1 MRHRASFDLIAEL
14 AQPPRLRPPRNQK
27 KQIKNMNKLYA
38 LFPALVLAAGM
49 ATSAK
54 AQSVPQ
60 QGYFYNVASNRIMAV
75 EGNVVKAYEFNANK
89 LPASLFEFDVNEHG
103 AAAFKNVQSQR
114 YIGKVGGFNTPIG
127 TQTEEF
133 RYKVST
139 AFDENNNIYYS
150 FADTT
155 SAGSQVS
162 LHNNNGNDVVR
173 WNAGIANENESAP
186 SRWYFISAD
195 KMQAY
200 ASFQANKRSLKD
212 IGENVLAATQP
223 AYKKVGNAL
232 ITDVAQL
239 SSNAP
244 DPHEGPIA
252 GLIDNNEDTYFHSSY
267 RAGRP
272 KVANIEVTFDNPLGQ
287 KTFQVDYKKRKQ
299 NNNNIPTKIAIY
311 GGKKQTNGTIVW
323 EEQPFT
329 TVANDMPS
337 TETNYEGVGAYGGYF
352 QFTADKNYD
361 AFRFNVLR
369 TNTGTDFFT
378 YSEFQLFQTQVNGP
392 KPRVVKHQF
401 VEKGSQ
407 IWSDNKEPSEGSY
420 AALLDG
426 KNDTFFHSTW
436 SQNNNKEHNLMFKFD
451 NPEEVKDFKFA
462 YQARNAGGWFN
473 DRPTEIDIY
482 GGTPQGNGFKWEK
495 FKTEKATGNYDAHGV
510 NGIGGYSGILDIH
523 APKAYS
529 AFKFVVK
536 KTSQNK
542 KFFTYGEISLYSEK
556 TYPAGTTAATADQVV
571 ALNKALAG
579 LDQNFRP
586 YEGNPEALETAARNA
601 INDIVPG
608 IVNAATQKQELD
620 ALLADAFAKA
630 DAAIAKA
637 EEAIKK
643 SDFTTEAMKAKK
655 EENER
660 LLDEVYNLREG
671 MEELYNK
678 MVGGYTESQVNTFK
692 EMLETLLTGVSY
704 INVGTEDLGGLV
716 EEFIDPASR
725 FKLVPIEPWL
735 KADYAVHWDKYSNLQ
750 VTRNDRVS
758 KGFRATVNGETT
770 EYLLDQRP
778 ENIYNEVLDFVVEA
792 PMGAE
797 VTIEPQYNNV
807 WMHGYVYLDAN
818 QDKKFNWNVEPGK
831 TNSEVVAYNHYKG
844 FNSLGESARNQATLD
859 NGFFLMP
866 SFNAPEKPGVYRMRV
881 KIDWNNIDAAGQYN
895 GEYTSNLI
903 NNNGGYIFD
912 FTLKVVDPTA
922 ISSSTTTTTQAP
934 AFDLSGR
941 RVNKA
946 AAGQVIIV
954 NGKKVIK

>member
-1 MRHRASFDLIAEL
+1 
-14 AQPPRLRPPRNQK
+14 
-27 KQIKNMNKLYA
+27 MNKLYA

-49 ATSAK
+49 ANTAK
-54 AQSVPQ
+54 AQVLPQHQ
-60 QGYFYNVASNRIMAV
+60 QGYFYNKVSNRIMVV
-75 EGNVVKAYEFNANK
+75 ENNVVKAYVFDANK
-89 LPASLFEFDVNEHG
+89 LPAALFEFDVNEDG

-114 YIGKVGGFNTPIG
+114 YIGKVAGFNTPIG

-139 AFDENNNIYYS
+139 AQDEEKNRYYS

-155 SAGSQVS
+155 STGNQTS
-162 LHNNNGNDVVR
+162 LHNYNNDNVVR
-173 WNAGIANENESAP
+173 WNAGIADDNESTA

-212 IGENVLAATQP
+212 VAENVLAATQP
-223 AYKKVGNAL
+223 AYNKVGSGL
-232 ITDVAQL
+232 ITAATQL

-244 DPHEGPIA
+244 DPHEGSIA
-252 GLIDNNEDTYFHSSY
+252 YLIDNKEDTYFHSSY

-272 KVANIEVTFDNPLGQ
+272 KNPYIAVTFDNASGH
-287 KTFQVDYKKRKQ
+287 KTFQVDYKKRQ
-299 NNNNIPTKIAIY
+299 DNNNNIPTKIAIY
-311 GGKKQTNGTIVW
+311 GGKKQADGTITW
-323 EEQPFT
+323 EAQPFT
-329 TVANDMPS
+329 TVANDMPG
-337 TETNYEGVGAYGGYF
+337 TETNFEGVGAYGGYF
-352 QFTADKNYD
+352 QFAADKEYD

-369 TNTGTDFFT
+369 TNTSTDFFT

-392 KPRVVKHQF
+392 KPRTVKHQF
-401 VEKGSQ
+401 IEQGSQ
-407 IWSDNKEPSEGSY
+407 IWSDNKEPREGSY

-426 KNDTFFHSTW
+426 KNDTFFHSNW
-436 SQNNNKEHNLMFKFD
+436 STNGGNNGKEHNLMFKFD
-451 NPEEVKDFKFA
+451 NPEQVKDFKFA
-462 YQARNAGGWFN
+462 YQARFTSGQFN
-473 DRPTEIDIY
+473 NRPTEIDIY
-482 GGTPQGNGFKWEK
+482 GGTPEGNSFKWEK
-495 FKTEKATGNYDAHGV
+495 IKTEVATGNYNTHRV

-523 APKAYS
+523 APKPFS

-536 KTSQNK
+536 KTNDNK
-542 KFFTYGEISLYSEK
+542 KFFTYGEISLYTEK
-556 TYPAGTTAATADQVV
+556 VYPAGTTAATIDQVV

-579 LDQNFRP
+579 LNQNLRP
-586 YEGNPEALETAARNA
+586 YEGNPEVLETAARNA

-620 ALLADAFAKA
+620 GLLAEAFTKA

-643 SDFTTEAMKAKK
+643 SEFTTEAMKAKK
-655 EENER
+655 EENEH
-660 LLDEVYNLREG
+660 LLEEVYNLRQN

-678 MVGGYTESQVNTFK
+678 MVGGYTEDQVRVFK
-692 EMLETLLTGVSY
+692 EMLATLLTGVSY
-704 INVGTEDLGGLV
+704 INVGTEDLAGLV
-716 EEFIDPASR
+716 EEFVDPAKR

-750 VTRNDRVS
+750 VTRNDRAS
-758 KGFRATVNGETT
+758 RGFRATVNGETT
-770 EYLLDQRP
+770 EYLLDERP
-778 ENIYNEVLDFVVEA
+778 ENIYNEMLDKVVEV
-792 PMGAE
+792 PVGAE

-807 WMHGYVYLDAN
+807 WMHGYVYIDAN
-818 QDKKFNWNVEPGK
+818 QDKKFDWNVEPGK
-831 TNSEVVAYNHYKG
+831 VNSEVLAYNHYKG

-859 NGFFLMP
+859 NGYIKLP
-866 SFNAPEKPGVYRMRV
+866 SFNAPEKAGIYRMRV
-881 KIDWNNIDAAGQYN
+881 KIDWNNIDAAGQFN

-912 FTLKVVDPTA
+912 FTLKVTDPTA
-922 ISSSTTTTTQAP
+922 IASSTTTTTQAP

-954 NGKKVIK
+954 NGKKVVK

>member
-1 MRHRASFDLIAEL
+1 
-14 AQPPRLRPPRNQK
+14 
-27 KQIKNMNKLYA
+27 MNKLYA

-49 ATSAK
+49 ANTAK
-54 AQSVPQ
+54 AQVLPQHQ
-60 QGYFYNVASNRIMAV
+60 QGYFYNKVSNRIMVV
-75 EGNVVKAYEFNANK
+75 ENNVVKAYVFDANK
-89 LPASLFEFDVNEHG
+89 LPAALFEFDVNEDG

-139 AFDENNNIYYS
+139 AQDEEKNRYYS

-155 SAGSQVS
+155 STGNQTS
-162 LHNNNGNDVVR
+162 LHNYNNDNVVR
-173 WNAGIANENESAP
+173 WNPGIADDNESTA
-186 SRWYFISAD
+186 SRWYFVSAD

-200 ASFQANKRSLKD
+200 ASFQANKLTLKD
-212 IGENVLAATQP
+212 VAENVLAATQP

-232 ITDVAQL
+232 ITAATQL
-239 SSNAP
+239 STNSQ
-244 DPHEGPIA
+244 DPQEGPIA

-272 KVANIEVTFDNPLGQ
+272 NNPYIAVTFDNASGH

-299 NNNNIPTKIAIY
+299 NNNNIPTRIAIY
-311 GGKKQTNGTIVW
+311 GGKKQADGTITW
-323 EEQPFT
+323 EAQPFT

-337 TETNYEGVGAYGGYF
+337 TETNFEGVGAYGGYF
-352 QFTADKNYD
+352 QFAADKEYD
-361 AFRFNVLR
+361 AFRFNVLS
-369 TNTGTDFFT
+369 TNSGTDFFT

-401 VEKGSQ
+401 IEQGSQ
-407 IWSDNKEPSEGSY
+407 IWSDNKEPREGSY

-426 KNDTFFHSTW
+426 KNDTFFHSNW
-436 SQNNNKEHNLMFKFD
+436 STNGGNNGKEHNLMFKFD
-451 NPEEVKDFKFA
+451 NPEQVKDFKFA
-462 YQARNAGGWFN
+462 YQARLTSGQFN
-473 DRPTEIDIY
+473 NRPTEIDIY
-482 GGTPQGNGFKWEK
+482 GGTPEGNGFKWEK
-495 FKTEKATGNYDAHGV
+495 IKTEVATGNYNTHRV

-523 APKAYS
+523 ASKPFS
-529 AFKFVVK
+529 AFKFVVN
-536 KTSQNK
+536 KTNDNK
-542 KFFTYGEISLYSEK
+542 KFFTYGEISLYTEK
-556 TYPAGTTAATADQVV
+556 SYPAGTTAATIDQVV

-579 LDQNFRP
+579 LNQTFRP

-620 ALLADAFAKA
+620 GLLAEAFTKA

-643 SDFTTEAMKAKK
+643 SEFTTEAMKAKK
-655 EENER
+655 KENEH
-660 LLDEVYNLREG
+660 LLEEVYNLRQN

-678 MVGGYTESQVNTFK
+678 MVGGYTEDQVRVFK
-692 EMLETLLTGVSY
+692 EMLATLLTGVSY
-704 INVGTEDLGGLV
+704 INVGTEDLAGLV
-716 EEFIDPASR
+716 EEFVDPAKR

-750 VTRNDRVS
+750 VTRNDRAS
-758 KGFRATVNGETT
+758 RGFRATVNGETT
-770 EYLLDQRP
+770 EYLLDERP
-778 ENIYNEVLDFVVEA
+778 ENIYNEVLDKVVEV
-792 PMGAE
+792 PVGAE

-807 WMHGYVYLDAN
+807 WMHGYVYIDAN

-831 TNSEVVAYNHYKG
+831 VNSEVLAYNHYKG

-859 NGFFLMP
+859 NGYIKLP

-881 KIDWNNIDAAGQYN
+881 KIDWNNIDAAGQFN
-895 GEYTSNLI
+895 GEYTSNFI

-912 FTLKVVDPTA
+912 FTLKVTDPTA
-922 ISSSTTTTTQAP
+922 IASSTTTTTQAP

-954 NGKKVIK
+954 NGKKVVK